1 MYVFLLWL
9 DFPFM
14 FFLLG
19 KHCINLTVAKG
30 GFLYVF
36 LRNVDFLFMFFLG
49 EHKLLIL
56 QLQVADLFLSLTIF

>member
-1 MYVFLLWL
+1 MYVFLLCL

-36 LRNVDFLFMFFLG
+36 LLNFDFLFMFLVG
-49 EHKLLIL
+49 EHKL
-56 QLQVADLFLSLTIF
+56 